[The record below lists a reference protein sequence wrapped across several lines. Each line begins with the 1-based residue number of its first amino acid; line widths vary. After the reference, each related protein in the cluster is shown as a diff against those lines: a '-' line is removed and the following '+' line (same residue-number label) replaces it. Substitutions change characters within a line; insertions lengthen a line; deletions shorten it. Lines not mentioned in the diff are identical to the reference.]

1 MANIGKSVKLGVF
14 TLAIMNVTAVV
25 SLRGYRRGR
34 VWCQFGILLFICGI
48 GVSYTYGFGC
58 GRVGGYVSGQAG
70 RCIPV
75 GRRGIRQE
83 SRFFGDL
90 VTVDRE
96 YDLVSDGA
104 YFRLLLR

>member
-25 SLRGYRRGR
+25 SLRGLPAEA
-34 VWCQFGILLFICGI
+34 GILLFICGI

-58 GRVGGYVSGQAG
+58 GRVGGYVSGQAR

-75 GRRGIRQE
+75 GRRGIR
-83 SRFFGDL
+83 
-90 VTVDRE
+90 
-96 YDLVSDGA
+96 
-104 YFRLLLR
+104 